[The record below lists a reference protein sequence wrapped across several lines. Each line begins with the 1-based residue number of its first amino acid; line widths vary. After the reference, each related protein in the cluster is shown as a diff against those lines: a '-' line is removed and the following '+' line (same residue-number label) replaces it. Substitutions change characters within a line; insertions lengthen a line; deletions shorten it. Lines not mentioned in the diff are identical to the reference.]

1 MQVISSLKVLKY
13 LFKYIHKGGD
23 RAAVPEGGPQPQP
36 NANAG
41 GGGNG
46 GGANDGGANGANGGN
61 SGNDAPA
68 ANGAD
73 GNGAEQPPE
82 INEIQRYQD
91 LRYFGSCEAAWRL
104 YGFSIHSQHPAT
116 MKRR

>member
-41 GGGNG
+41 GGGNDTD
-46 GGANDGGANGANGGN
+46 DGG
-61 SGNDAPA
+61 GNDAPA
-68 ANGAD
+68 ANG
-73 GNGAEQPPE
+73 GNGAEGDGTEQPPE

>member
-41 GGGNG
+41 GGGND
-46 GGANDGGANGANGGN
+46 ADDDG
-61 SGNDAPA
+61 GNDAPA
-68 ANGAD
+68 ANGAG

-91 LRYFGSCEAAWRL
+91 LRYFGSCEAAWRF

>member
-41 GGGNG
+41 GGGND
-46 GGANDGGANGANGGN
+46 ADDDGR
-61 SGNDAPA
+61 NDAPA
-68 ANGAD
+68 ANG
-73 GNGAEQPPE
+73 GNGAEGDGTEQPPE